1 MTFVPKLRGVPRVSG
16 LVTAGGKR
24 YLGGLANFKVPPIRN
39 EPNPTYAKGSI
50 ERARLQDA
58 LDKLKS
64 QVPVQVP
71 LTIDA
76 QEVSGNLDK
85 SQANPSDHAS
95 VVANYSEASAE
106 QVNQAIERALEA
118 KPAWENMTFTN
129 RAAIFLRAAELVA
142 TKYRYD
148 IMAATMLGQG
158 KNIWQAEIDAAAETA
173 DFYRFN
179 VHYASELY
187 KQQNTMNDAGMWNR
201 LEYRPLEGFV
211 YAISPFNFT
220 AIGANLIAAP
230 AIMGNVVIWKPS
242 DYAVYSGYLQ
252 RKILEEA
259 GLPPNVIQFLPGNAK
274 VVTDTVLE
282 NPKFSAL
289 HFTGSTEVFRDLYG
303 QVADGVRVGRYD
315 NYPRIVGETGG
326 KNFGV
331 VHGSADIRNAVVNTI
346 RGAFEYQGQK
356 CSATSRL
363 YVAGSVWPEF
373 KRQLVSET
381 EKLKM
386 GSPEKFDNFI
396 GPVIHKRSYDKLSR
410 VIDMAKKD
418 SSVTLLTGG
427 EAECAKGWFVQ
438 PTIFQVEDPSHS
450 LMKNEFF
457 GPILSVY
464 VYPDSKFED
473 TLSEVDSSTKFGLTG
488 AIFARDRSAIE
499 AAEKQLRHSAGNF
512 YINCKTSGAVVGH
525 QPFGGSRASGTNDKA
540 TSTNLVARFASIRS
554 IKEDFQLANDVTYP
568 SNEV

>member
-1 MTFVPKLRGVPRVSG
+1 MLIVS
-16 LVTAGGKR
+16 
-24 YLGGLANFKVPPIRN
+24 
-39 EPNPTYAKGSI
+39 
-50 ERARLQDA
+50 
-58 LDKLKS
+58 
-64 QVPVQVP
+64 
-71 LTIDA
+71 
-76 QEVSGNLDK
+76 
-85 SQANPSDHAS
+85 AS
-95 VVANYSEASAE
+95 S
-106 QVNQAIERALEA
+106 
-118 KPAWENMTFTN
+118 
-129 RAAIFLRAAELVA
+129 
-142 TKYRYD
+142 
-148 IMAATMLGQG
+148 
-158 KNIWQAEIDAAAETA
+158 
-173 DFYRFN
+173 
-179 VHYASELY
+179 
-187 KQQNTMNDAGMWNR
+187 R

-282 NPKFSAL
+282 NPKFSGL

-363 YVAGSVWPEF
+363 YVAESVWPEF

-386 GSPEKFDNFI
+386 GSPEYFDNFI
-396 GPVIHKRSYDKLSR
+396 GPVIHKRSWDKLTG
-410 VIDMAKKD
+410 VINMAKED
-418 SSVTLLTGG
+418 SSVTLLAGG
-427 EAECAKGWFVQ
+427 ETDCTKGWFVR

-450 LMKNEFF
+450 LMKDEYF

-499 AAEKQLRHSAGNF
+499 TAEKQLRHSAGNF

-554 IKEDFQLANDVTYP
+554 IKEDFQLTEDVTYP
-568 SNEV
+568 SNEI